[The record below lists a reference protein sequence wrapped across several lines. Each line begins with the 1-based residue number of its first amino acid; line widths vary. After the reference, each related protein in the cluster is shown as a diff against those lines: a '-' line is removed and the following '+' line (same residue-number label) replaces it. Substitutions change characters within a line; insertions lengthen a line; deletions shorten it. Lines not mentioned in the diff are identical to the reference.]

1 MTKRICPVCG
11 AEFEANPA
19 RPTQKFCSRACKN
32 HDGSARQ
39 WQRRKA
45 EIEKTRPVRPRP
57 LTRADRSPRPCAF
70 CGTVFAV
77 NPKHP
82 HARFCSQ
89 RCANRAKVAAFTP
102 RVCAWCGQSFKPRA
116 GKQRYCSAACRDGA
130 KLGRE
135 KAARARKAA
144 ANPSI
149 LNLNSSLSKIRAY
162 LALSPAERW
171 ARRGTLTK
179 AEHALAQKMYLAS
192 HSIRTVA
199 TNDLMH

>member
-19 RPTQKFCSRACKN
+19 RPTQKFCSRACKQ
-32 HDGSARQ
+32 HDTSARQ

-57 LTRADRSPRPCAF
+57 RTRADRSPRPCAF

-77 NPKHP
+77 NSKHP

-102 RVCAWCGQSFKPRA
+102 RVCAWCGKSFKPRA
-116 GKQRYCSAACRDGA
+116 GKQRYCSPSCRDGA

-135 KAARARKAA
+135 KAARARKPA
-144 ANPSI
+144 ANSSI
-149 LNLNSSLSKIRAY
+149 LNLNSSLSKVRAY
-162 LALSPAERW
+162 LALPPAERW
-171 ARRGTLTK
+171 AKRGTLTE
-179 AEHALAQKMYLAS
+179 AELKLAAKMHEEAHAHRAVEWNWLP
-192 HSIRTVA
+192 H
-199 TNDLMH
+199 